1 MPRKGYRTI
10 ELTLKEQIVEALDN
24 LGGTRSGTVSKLILQ
39 RQRSSQRD
47 NPVGEVESAESTDS
61 PEILIAHITEKFP
74 DFTRQQIID
83 LITDALFYLK

>member
-10 ELTLKEQIVEALDN
+10 ELTLKESVVEVLDN
-24 LGGTRSGTVSKLILQ
+24 LGGTRSSTVSKLILQ
-39 RQRSSQRD
+39 RQLSSQKD
-47 NPVGEVESAESTDS
+47 NPVGEVESTES

-74 DFTRQQIID
+74 GFSRQQIID